1 MRMIFKKKS
10 VLSHIPRLSTWR
22 YPHSAAERTSYR
34 SISAADARAQQ
45 QTRRPPLLLSIYGT
59 DTHTQSKTDGR
70 TDIRPL
76 HRPCSA
82 RYAVSVNEAKNLCTR
97 NTLLADSKRLKNA
110 KRRWLKKYACWLP
123 SSWLNEH
130 WTGGDV
136 SLRKVFSQQ
145 FTERN
150 DTIQIGL
157 QKTRTDLG
165 LRALKTW
172 RKSA

>member
-1 MRMIFKKKS
+1 MQYRPVIKWEWYSK
-10 VLSHIPRLSTWR
+10 
-22 YPHSAAERTSYR
+22 TSLCWA
-34 SISAADARAQQ
+34 ISLGSQHDA
-45 QTRRPPLLLSIYGT
+45 TRILLLSAPAIERYQLQTPALSSKPAGRRCCCRSMGQ
-59 DTHTQSKTDGR
+59 THTHSLRQTDGR
-70 TDIRPL
+70 TFDRYIDPAL
-76 HRPCSA
+76 HTMRSA
-82 RYAVSVNEAKNLCTR
+82 SMKPRICAPGIH
-97 NTLLADSKRLKNA
+97 LLADSKRLKNA

-157 QKTRTDLG
+157 QKN
-165 LRALKTW
+165 
-172 RKSA
+172 

>member
-1 MRMIFKKKS
+1 MTLPAFCCWAHQ
-10 VLSHIPRLSTWR
+10 LSNDISCRRPR
-22 YPHSAAERTSYR
+22 SAANPP
-34 SISAADARAQQ
+34 AAVAAVDLWDRH
-45 QTRRPPLLLSIYGT
+45 
-59 DTHTQSKTDGR
+59 THSLRQTDGR
-70 TDIRPL
+70 TFDRYIDPAL
-76 HRPCSA
+76 HTMRSA
-82 RYAVSVNEAKNLCTR
+82 SMKPRICAPGIH
-97 NTLLADSKRLKNA
+97 LLADSKRLKNA

-136 SLRKVFSQQ
+136 SLRKVFSEQ